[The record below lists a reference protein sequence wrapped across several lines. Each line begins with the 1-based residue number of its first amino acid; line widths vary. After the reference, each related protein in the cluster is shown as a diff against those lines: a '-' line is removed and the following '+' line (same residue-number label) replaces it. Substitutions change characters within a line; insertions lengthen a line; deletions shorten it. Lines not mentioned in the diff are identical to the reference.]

1 MGALPWT
8 ILATVLFAAVL
19 IGVRLFIIQRAQR
32 QRQREN
38 RQATERLRSLVNCYR
53 LLAGSFTPASSAE
66 WRQVEEALAEV
77 VLFGTLSQ
85 VTLAAEY
92 ARGLQNEDEVKE
104 VNYQPLVDELRA
116 DLREQLGLE
125 PIPAEIEIPPS
136 GPGRPPK
143 PGGMGMGGAGRGAV
157 RR

>member
-8 ILATVLFAAVL
+8 ILATVIFGAVL
-19 IGVRLFIIQRAQR
+19 IAVRLFVMQRAQR
-32 QRQREN
+32 KRQREN

-53 LLAGSFTPASSAE
+53 LLAGSFTPAGESE

-85 VTLAAEY
+85 VKLAAEY
-92 ARGLQNEDEVKE
+92 ARGLQADED
-104 VNYQPLVDELRA
+104 VNYQPLVDDLRA

-125 PIPAEIEIPPS
+125 LIPAEIEIPPS
-136 GPGRPPK
+136 GPGRPPR
-143 PGGMGMGGAGRGAV
+143 PGGMGTGGGAGRGAV

>member
-19 IGVRLFIIQRAQR
+19 IGVRLFVIQRAQR

-53 LLAGSFTPASSAE
+53 QLAGSFTPAGATE

-85 VTLAAEY
+85 VKMAAEY
-92 ARGLQNEDEVKE
+92 ARGLQAEQD

-125 PIPAEIEIPPS
+125 VIPAEIEIPPS
-136 GPGRPPK
+136 GPGRPPR
-143 PGGMGMGGAGRGAV
+143 PAGMGVGGGAGRGAV

>member
-53 LLAGSFTPASSAE
+53 QLAGSFTPAGESE

-85 VTLAAEY
+85 VRLAAEY
-92 ARGLQNEDEVKE
+92 ARGLAAEED

-125 PIPAEIEIPPS
+125 VIPAEIEIPPS
-136 GPGRPPK
+136 GPGRPPR
-143 PGGMGMGGAGRGAV
+143 PGGMGMGAGGGGRGV